1 MSDPPLLFGKP
12 RRDEASNPSE
22 SFGLNGTT
30 APKQQCLGQP
40 KRRGRPPGRPNKI
53 KDGEMDFESNPS
65 VRLWNTHYVP
75 TPIPAVAINIRLA
88 LSESSLTRDAQRA
101 IFRLPSREYIH
112 FAQGWITARHIAS
125 NRPSYVNGLLIHSR
139 GNDSP
144 TACTQCAEK
153 RGKNALGPFLVCRV
167 LRGQFGDSCS
177 NCKWFDGT
185 SACSL
190 YSGPAPNRKRK
201 KGGGTEGA
209 KEGDEDVV
217 AQSDRT
223 SGLDDLG
230 STAVDPT
237 LVSSDMFLAELAVAA
252 AADELE
258 ESDGTLLR
266 GESLQSTGTT

>member
-167 LRGQFGDSCS
+167 LR
-177 NCKWFDGT
+177 
-185 SACSL
+185 
-190 YSGPAPNRKRK
+190 APNRKRK